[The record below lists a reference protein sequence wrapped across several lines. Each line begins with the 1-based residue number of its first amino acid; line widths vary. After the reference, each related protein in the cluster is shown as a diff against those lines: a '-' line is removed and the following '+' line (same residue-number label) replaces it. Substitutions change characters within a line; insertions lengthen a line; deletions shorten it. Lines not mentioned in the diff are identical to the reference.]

1 MKISPNE
8 NSKYDLMVI
17 FNYKKCC
24 TTAEI
29 SRKHCEKLSCLNMNL
44 FFKTMMVYYN

>member
-1 MKISPNE
+1 
-8 NSKYDLMVI
+8 MVM

-24 TTAEI
+24 TATEI
-29 SRKHCEKLSCLNMNL
+29 SRKDFEKLSCLDMNL